1 MGTRKPVTIDAC
13 MANPPDAEFLRHY
26 LADRDA
32 ACANC
37 GYNLRGL
44 TNDRCPECG
53 LGLVLQ
59 IGLQEPR
66 QGAFL
71 AGVVGLAAGVGFSG
85 LILLYVLITVARGRG
100 FPPGTLILICSIG
113 LAVEGLA
120 LAVWTRHRAQ
130 LRAMSARRRI
140 FWGCFCWVLTLI
152 NLCVFEFFEP

>member
-1 MGTRKPVTIDAC
+1 MRKPVTIDAC

-71 AGVVGLAAGVGFSG
+71 AGVIGLAAGVGFSG
-85 LILLYVLITVARGRG
+85 LLLLYAGIRVLMLGRG
-100 FPPGTLILICSIG
+100 GGGMGTFLVITASG
-113 LAVEGLA
+113 LAFQTLALLHFLKLKPYLRKCSSARRA
-120 LAVWTRHRAQ
+120 LAVIT
-130 LRAMSARRRI
+130 
-140 FWGCFCWVLTLI
+140 CWLLSLANLI
-152 NLCVFEFFEP
+152 AFTAFIR